1 MELLLAALGLSG
13 VAFVIAVL
21 RGEDDRP
28 LLILPLAALTAVA
41 AEWVAFGGA
50 GPEWLQ
56 AIVGLGYLLFAVSH
70 ALPPGDR
77 APVKSVE
84 RDRPPPY

>member
-41 AEWVAFGGA
+41 A
-50 GPEWLQ
+50 
-56 AIVGLGYLLFAVSH
+56 
-70 ALPPGDR
+70 
-77 APVKSVE
+77 
-84 RDRPPPY
+84 